1 MKRSEM
7 EAYFYNETKD
17 LDISDITLMDT
28 KHSYLWKIKCYRI
41 ETKQSIS
48 FYLFDGDTLPVN
60 LYPIREEDS
69 LDECYYMH
77 IGLMTELCSRS
88 VSDNFIVDF
97 LDKYSISPIL
107 DRRITEIRAD
117 ITLNKNASQLSGIAN
132 QIRDCYLTLT
142 DYLLNRVRTQNP
154 SFKNDNFTDNLEE
167 FLRIVI
173 PGSQSETRRS
183 TINGI
188 AKKGWKLNS
197 ELIHKDSTTIFD
209 IMTSLNVL
217 KLIISTISNLIVG
230 NNMPFNKIK
239 CPNCQSENYTMVKSS
254 DKDYRYVC
262 QDCKTQFSVA
272 LDEIIKKL

>member
-1 MKRSEM
+1 MKRSEI

-17 LDISDITLMDT
+17 LDISDITLIDT
-28 KHSYLWKIKCYRI
+28 KHSYLWEIKCYLI
-41 ETKQSIS
+41 ETKQNNC

-60 LYPIREEDS
+60 LYPIREEHS

-97 LDKYSISPIL
+97 LDKYSIFPIL

-142 DYLLNRVRTQNP
+142 DYLMNRVRTHNP

-197 ELIHKDSTTIFD
+197 ELIHKDSTTVFD

-217 KLIISTISNLIVG
+217 KLIVSTISNLIVG

-262 QDCKTQFSVA
+262 QDCKTQFSVV

>member
-28 KHSYLWKIKCYRI
+28 KHSYLWEIKCYRI
-41 ETKQSIS
+41 ETKQNIS

-97 LDKYSISPIL
+97 LDKYSIFPIL

-142 DYLLNRVRTQNP
+142 DYLMNRVRTQNP